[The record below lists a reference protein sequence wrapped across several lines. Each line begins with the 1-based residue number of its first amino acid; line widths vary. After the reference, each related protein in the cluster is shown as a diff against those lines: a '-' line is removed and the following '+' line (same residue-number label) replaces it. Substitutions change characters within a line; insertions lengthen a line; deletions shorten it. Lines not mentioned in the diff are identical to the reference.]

1 MEGLEYFHCAKCAFT
16 RRFIECHYCMRCKE
30 HCVCSPMWGLF
41 EYVTG
46 GVAAVLLIVSMTL
59 FVAVAGILS
68 AAAIPVVLA
77 LGIWDWARSLRWG

>member
-1 MEGLEYFHCAKCAFT
+1 MADLEYFHCAKCAFT

-30 HCVCSPMWGLF
+30 HCVCSPMRGLF

-68 AAAIPVVLA
+68 AAAHYDSKVITVKATA
-77 LGIWDWARSLRWG
+77 LILGA